1 MPTPPASS
9 LITALSLAVQ
19 LNHPADFEGQV
30 TDKETEVHWRS
41 ALRVKANPSFPAWYY
56 NSRGTK
62 RTPTPPIT
70 KASPPFSSSVSE
82 ILLETHS
89 ADLQCFL
96 IFKSPTKIQ
105 KLLGQVGRKIMLW
118 EPVLQRVFIYQV
130 IMRSRVVTHKGVW
143 GNLKIPPS
151 QKHPKANQRKTL
163 K

>member
-9 LITALSLAVQ
+9 LITALSLAAQ

-30 TDKETEVHWRS
+30 TDKETEAHWRS
-41 ALRVKANPSFPAWYY
+41 ALRVKANPSFPVWYY

-89 ADLQCFL
+89 ADLQCYL

-118 EPVLQRVFIYQV
+118 DWIIIQI
-130 IMRSRVVTHKGVW
+130 IMRSRVVTQERVW
-143 GNLKIPPS
+143 GNPKIPPG